1 VPIATDSRIVRLEG
15 RVDEIAQRLTS
26 LENGMNA
33 RFNAVEARLN
43 TITLIVFD
51 NVATTI
57 VTAVG
62 IIAAVLITR

>member
-1 VPIATDSRIVRLEG
+1 VPIDTDSRIVRLEG

-62 IIAAVLITR
+62 IIAALLITR

>member
-43 TITLIVFD
+43 TITLIVFG

-62 IIAAVLITR
+62 IIAELLITR